1 MSYKSDENYQSF
13 RNWRFYGLKIVS
25 GDSDAKISEVTMYR
39 IKYAV
44 RNKGRSLLLILISFI
59 FISFIFIYLD
69 SIDGNYRALEN
80 LGEQIPVA
88 MCLTDVSGIRQQ
100 GLRIREKTAD
110 NLEQLD
116 VKDKVLTA
124 ESYGNVSR
132 GGQDKEKIS
141 VYLTASNDASAF
153 LLEPESLS
161 VSMEEFE
168 TMLSEDAGV
177 CLLSKEYAEE
187 RGLNCQ
193 PGDTLELNL
202 YSGKYDEIGQ
212 VDGFEKVTSTQ
223 IEIGGFFQGRVY
235 DSIMAEE
242 PNVICSAEWLRG
254 QYAAAGK
261 PFYYSSARG
270 VIGNPMELNAWK
282 EKARKLSFFP
292 MDTQKPEDIAQI
304 ALSVDDRNYIQTA
317 SKIKKNI
324 EILQIFVI
332 PVFVLLILLEA
343 LIFFLSIHN
352 QKRDIFLMRCLG
364 MKRFEIILQLL
375 LEGSALAVIGS
386 GAAMVVLLCAGYG
399 FPAQTWLRVFFA
411 FMAVQFLGSAFS
423 AVLVCRKN
431 VLYIGKT
438 Y

>member
-1 MSYKSDENYQSF
+1 
-13 RNWRFYGLKIVS
+13 
-25 GDSDAKISEVTMYR
+25 MYR

-100 GLRIREKTAD
+100 GLRIREETAD
-110 NLEQLD
+110 KLEQLD

-132 GGQDKEKIS
+132 SSWDGEKIS
-141 VYLTASNDASAF
+141 VFLTASNDASAF
-153 LLEPESLS
+153 LLEPENLS
-161 VSMEEFE
+161 IGMEEFE
-168 TMLSEDAGV
+168 AMLSGDAGA

-187 RGLNCQ
+187 RGLECQ
-193 PGDTLELNL
+193 PGDTLKLNL
-202 YSGKYDEIGQ
+202 YGGKYDEIGQ

-223 IEIGGFFQGRVY
+223 IKIIGFFQGRVY

-242 PNVICSAEWLRG
+242 PNVICSAEWLRS
-254 QYAAAGK
+254 QYAAEGK
-261 PFYYSSARG
+261 PFYFSSARG
-270 VIGNPMELNAWK
+270 VVGNPLQLNEWK
-282 EKARKLSFFP
+282 EQARELAFFP
-292 MDTQKPEDIAQI
+292 IDPQKPEDIAQI

-324 EILQIFVI
+324 EILQIFVV

-343 LIFFLSIHN
+343 LVFFLSIHN
-352 QKRDIFLMRCLG
+352 QKREIFLMRCLG
-364 MKRFEIILQLL
+364 MKRVEIILQIL

-386 GAAMVVLLCAGYG
+386 GAAMAALLCAGYG
-399 FPAQTWLRVFFA
+399 FPAETWLRVFLA
-411 FMAVQFLGSAFS
+411 FMAVQLSGSAFS
-423 AVLVCRKN
+423 AIVVCRNN
-431 VLYIGKT
+431 VLHIGKT

>member
-1 MSYKSDENYQSF
+1 MYPDT
-13 RNWRFYGLKIVS
+13 
-25 GDSDAKISEVTMYR
+25 KISEVTMYR

-44 RNKGRSLLLILISFI
+44 RNKSRSFLLILISFI

-80 LGEQIPVA
+80 LGEQIPVSI
-88 MCLTDVSGIRQQ
+88 CLTDVSGIRQQ
-100 GLRIREKTAD
+100 GLRIQEKTAD
-110 NLEQLD
+110 HLEQLD
-116 VKDKVLTA
+116 VKEKVLTA

-141 VYLTASNDASAF
+141 VFLTAANDASAF
-153 LLEPESLS
+153 LLEPESLT

-177 CLLSKEYAEE
+177 CLLSREYAEE
-187 RGLNCQ
+187 RGLDCQ
-193 PGDTLELNL
+193 PGDVLELNL

-212 VDGFEKVTSTQ
+212 VDGFEKVASTQ

-235 DSIMAEE
+235 DSIMTEE
-242 PNVICSAEWLRG
+242 PNVICSADWLRG
-254 QYAAAGK
+254 QYAAEGK

-270 VIGNPMELNAWK
+270 VVGNPMELNAWK
-282 EKARKLSFFP
+282 EKARELSFFP

-324 EILQIFVI
+324 EILKIFVI

-352 QKRDIFLMRCLG
+352 QKREIFLMRCLG

-386 GAAMVVLLCAGYG
+386 GAAMAVLLCAGYG
-399 FPAQTWLRVFFA
+399 FPADTWLKVFLA

-423 AVLVCRKN
+423 AILVCRKN

>member
-1 MSYKSDENYQSF
+1 MYPDT
-13 RNWRFYGLKIVS
+13 
-25 GDSDAKISEVTMYR
+25 KISEVTMYR

-44 RNKGRSLLLILISFI
+44 RNKSRSFLLILISFI

-80 LGEQIPVA
+80 LGEQIPVSI
-88 MCLTDVSGIRQQ
+88 CLTDVSGIRQQ
-100 GLRIREKTAD
+100 GLRIQEKTAD
-110 NLEQLD
+110 HLEQLD
-116 VKDKVLTA
+116 VKEKVLTA

-141 VYLTASNDASAF
+141 VFLTAANDASAF
-153 LLEPESLS
+153 LLEPESLT

-177 CLLSKEYAEE
+177 CLLSREYAEE
-187 RGLNCQ
+187 RGLDCQ
-193 PGDTLELNL
+193 PGDVLELNL

-212 VDGFEKVTSTQ
+212 VDGFEKVASTQ

-235 DSIMAEE
+235 DSIMTEE
-242 PNVICSAEWLRG
+242 PNVICSADWLRG
-254 QYAAAGK
+254 QYAAEGK

-270 VIGNPMELNAWK
+270 VVGNPMELNAWK
-282 EKARKLSFFP
+282 EKARELSFFP

-324 EILQIFVI
+324 EILKIFVI

-352 QKRDIFLMRCLG
+352 QKREIFLMRCLG

-386 GAAMVVLLCAGYG
+386 GAAMAVLLCAGYG
-399 FPAQTWLRVFFA
+399 FPADTWLKVFLA

>member
-1 MSYKSDENYQSF
+1 
-13 RNWRFYGLKIVS
+13 
-25 GDSDAKISEVTMYR
+25 MYR

-44 RNKGRSLLLILISFI
+44 RNKSRSFLLILISFI

-80 LGEQIPVA
+80 LGDQIPVSI
-88 MCLTDVSGIRQQ
+88 CLTDVSGIRQQ
-100 GLRIREKTAD
+100 GLRIQEKTAD
-110 NLEQLD
+110 HLEQLD
-116 VKDKVLTA
+116 VKEKVLTA

-141 VYLTASNDASAF
+141 VFLTAANDASAF
-153 LLEPESLS
+153 LLEPESLT

-177 CLLSKEYAEE
+177 CLLSKEYAKE

-254 QYAAAGK
+254 QYAAAGM

-270 VIGNPMELNAWK
+270 VIGNPMELNTWK
-282 EKARKLSFFP
+282 ETARKLSFFP

-386 GAAMVVLLCAGYG
+386 GAAMAVLLCAGYG
-399 FPAQTWLRVFFA
+399 FPTQTWLRVFLA

-423 AVLVCRKN
+423 AILVCRKN
-431 VLYIGKT
+431 VLHIGKT

>member
-1 MSYKSDENYQSF
+1 MYPDT
-13 RNWRFYGLKIVS
+13 
-25 GDSDAKISEVTMYR
+25 KISEVTMYR

-44 RNKGRSLLLILISFI
+44 RNKSRSFLLILISFI

-80 LGEQIPVA
+80 LGEQIPVSI
-88 MCLTDVSGIRQQ
+88 CLTDVSGIRQQ
-100 GLRIREKTAD
+100 GLRIQEKTAD
-110 NLEQLD
+110 HLEQLD
-116 VKDKVLTA
+116 VKEKVLTA

-141 VYLTASNDASAF
+141 VFLTAANDASAF
-153 LLEPESLS
+153 LLEPESLT

-168 TMLSEDAGV
+168 TMLSENAGV
-177 CLLSKEYAEE
+177 CLLSREYAEE
-187 RGLNCQ
+187 RGLDCQ
-193 PGDTLELNL
+193 PGDVLELNL

-212 VDGFEKVTSTQ
+212 VDGFEKVASTQ

-235 DSIMAEE
+235 DSIMTEE
-242 PNVICSAEWLRG
+242 PNVICSADWLRG
-254 QYAAAGK
+254 QYAAEGK

-270 VIGNPMELNAWK
+270 VVGNPMELNAWK
-282 EKARKLSFFP
+282 EKARELSFFP

-324 EILQIFVI
+324 EILKIFVI

-352 QKRDIFLMRCLG
+352 QKREIFLMRCLG

-386 GAAMVVLLCAGYG
+386 GAAMAVLLCAGYG
-399 FPAQTWLRVFFA
+399 FPADTWLKVFLA

-423 AVLVCRKN
+423 AILVCRKN

>member
-1 MSYKSDENYQSF
+1 MYPDT
-13 RNWRFYGLKIVS
+13 
-25 GDSDAKISEVTMYR
+25 KISEVTMYR

-44 RNKGRSLLLILISFI
+44 RNKSRSFLLILISFI

-80 LGEQIPVA
+80 LGEQIPVSI
-88 MCLTDVSGIRQQ
+88 CLTDVSGIRQQ
-100 GLRIREKTAD
+100 GLRIQEKTAD
-110 NLEQLD
+110 HLEQLD
-116 VKDKVLTA
+116 VKEKVLTA

-141 VYLTASNDASAF
+141 VFLTAANDASAF
-153 LLEPESLS
+153 LLEPESLT

-177 CLLSKEYAEE
+177 CLLSREYAEE
-187 RGLNCQ
+187 RGLDCQ
-193 PGDTLELNL
+193 PGDVLELNL

-212 VDGFEKVTSTQ
+212 VDGFEKVASTQ

-235 DSIMAEE
+235 DSIMTEE
-242 PNVICSAEWLRG
+242 PNVICSADWLRG
-254 QYAAAGK
+254 QYAAEGK

-270 VIGNPMELNAWK
+270 VVGNPMELNAWK
-282 EKARKLSFFP
+282 EKARELSFFP

-324 EILQIFVI
+324 EILKIFVI

-352 QKRDIFLMRCLG
+352 QKREIFLMRCLG

-386 GAAMVVLLCAGYG
+386 GAAMAALLCAGYG
-399 FPAQTWLRVFFA
+399 FPADTWLKVFLA

-423 AVLVCRKN
+423 AILVCRKN

>member
-1 MSYKSDENYQSF
+1 MYPDT
-13 RNWRFYGLKIVS
+13 
-25 GDSDAKISEVTMYR
+25 KISEVTMYR

-44 RNKGRSLLLILISFI
+44 RNKSRSFLLILISFI

-69 SIDGNYRALEN
+69 SIDGNYCALEN
-80 LGEQIPVA
+80 LGEQIPVSI
-88 MCLTDVSGIRQQ
+88 CLTDVSGIRQQ
-100 GLRIREKTAD
+100 GLRIQEKTAD
-110 NLEQLD
+110 HLEQLD
-116 VKDKVLTA
+116 VKEKVLTA

-141 VYLTASNDASAF
+141 VFLTAANDASAF
-153 LLEPESLS
+153 LLEPESLT

-177 CLLSKEYAEE
+177 CLLSREYAEE
-187 RGLNCQ
+187 RGLDCQ
-193 PGDTLELNL
+193 PGDVLELNL

-212 VDGFEKVTSTQ
+212 VDGFEKVASTQ

-235 DSIMAEE
+235 DSIMTEE
-242 PNVICSAEWLRG
+242 PNVICSADWLRG
-254 QYAAAGK
+254 QYAAEGK

-270 VIGNPMELNAWK
+270 VVGNPMELNAWK
-282 EKARKLSFFP
+282 EKARELSFFP

-324 EILQIFVI
+324 EILKIFVI

-352 QKRDIFLMRCLG
+352 QKREIFLMRCLG

-386 GAAMVVLLCAGYG
+386 GAAMAVLLCAGYG
-399 FPAQTWLRVFFA
+399 FPADTWLKVFLA

-423 AVLVCRKN
+423 AILVCRKN

>member
-1 MSYKSDENYQSF
+1 MS
-13 RNWRFYGLKIVS
+13 I
-25 GDSDAKISEVTMYR
+25 
-39 IKYAV
+39 
-44 RNKGRSLLLILISFI
+44 
-59 FISFIFIYLD
+59 
-69 SIDGNYRALEN
+69 
-80 LGEQIPVA
+80 
-88 MCLTDVSGIRQQ
+88 CLTDVSGIRQQ
-100 GLRIREKTAD
+100 GLRIQEKTAD
-110 NLEQLD
+110 HLEQLD
-116 VKDKVLTA
+116 VKEKVLTA

-141 VYLTASNDASAF
+141 VFLTAANDASAF
-153 LLEPESLS
+153 LLEPESLT

-177 CLLSKEYAEE
+177 CLLSREYAEE
-187 RGLNCQ
+187 RGLDCQ
-193 PGDTLELNL
+193 PGDVLELNL

-212 VDGFEKVTSTQ
+212 VDGFEKVASTQ

-235 DSIMAEE
+235 DSIMTEE
-242 PNVICSAEWLRG
+242 PNVICSADWLRG
-254 QYAAAGK
+254 QYAAEGK

-270 VIGNPMELNAWK
+270 VVGNPMELNAWK
-282 EKARKLSFFP
+282 EKARELSFFP

-324 EILQIFVI
+324 EILKIFVI

-352 QKRDIFLMRCLG
+352 QKREIFLMRCLG

-386 GAAMVVLLCAGYG
+386 GAAMAVLLCAGYG
-399 FPAQTWLRVFFA
+399 FPADTWLKVFLA

-423 AVLVCRKN
+423 AILVCRKN